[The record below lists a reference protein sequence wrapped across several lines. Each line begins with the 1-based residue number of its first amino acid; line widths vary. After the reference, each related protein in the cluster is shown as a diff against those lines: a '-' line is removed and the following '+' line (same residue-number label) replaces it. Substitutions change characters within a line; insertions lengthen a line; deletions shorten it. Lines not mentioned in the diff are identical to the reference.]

1 MNTPLATV
9 FAGYDVDKL
18 PVAFRDQFLAT
29 PERPYDVVL
38 EGVMHRIWHR
48 PRWFKPLFKL
58 LGWLGIL
65 VPETGESIATT
76 LTVVPGYLPDG
87 QPFHEWNRTFAFPKP
102 LHFNTRVVYDTVQ
115 DNLADLVSGAR
126 LSLAHGLEGVVYARG
141 GEGGGGGGGWGWGG
155 VWGGGREKKGYVMCQ
170 QFIGR
175 AVLRASTFC
184 RPLGHCDQRAIN
196 ALLGAPRRDNG
207 PVGFAL
213 FQLAQRPG
221 QGGDTLLAFPFNNH
235 FLQRAI
241 DDKVNLRRVLQFIQ
255 ASDRQK
261 GGASSCRASRWM

>member
-115 DNLADLVSGAR
+115 DNLADLVGPDYR
-126 LSLAHGLEGVVYARG
+126 LHMVWKGLFTPPNTFTLATVTNGVRLGRRVRYLPR
-141 GEGGGGGGGWGWGG
+141 W
-155 VWGGGREKKGYVMCQ
+155 VW
-170 QFIGR
+170 
-175 AVLRASTFC
+175 L
-184 RPLGHCDQRAIN
+184 P
-196 ALLGAPRRDNG
+196 LLG
-207 PVGFAL
+207 
-213 FQLAQRPG
+213 
-221 QGGDTLLAFPFNNH
+221 
-235 FLQRAI
+235 
-241 DDKVNLRRVLQFIQ
+241 RVQFIQ
-255 ASDRQK
+255 TARPDAEDTVNVDLRIVHPWFGEVFGYQGTFTAVRYVK
-261 GGASSCRASRWM
+261 GERAMAI